1 MNLGSVN
8 GLERRSL
15 RGGTNIDVA
24 PAVALSSQMTDG
36 TAADRDFAP
45 IVGVGAEEL
54 VDGVQVNCCL
64 VGTAGIERFGS
75 AAING
80 DRTSIVGVSL
90 DGAVNTGDI
99 DMTPLSAAGVERFG
113 GAIDDD
119 LAVVHS
125 SGDERSVDGFHAD
138 LTMGRLKFRFCDDA
152 TYDGDRASVIGQG
165 LDPTLHTRDVNLTL
179 LDTASVERGDCAAID
194 SDLAVVIGESDE
206 RSVDGLHI
214 DLS

>member
-1 MNLGSVN
+1 M
-8 GLERRSL
+8 
-15 RGGTNIDVA
+15 
-24 PAVALSSQMTDG
+24 
-36 TAADRDFAP
+36 
-45 IVGVGAEEL
+45 
-54 VDGVQVNCCL
+54 QVNCCL
-64 VGTAGIERFGS
+64 VGAAGVERFGS

-113 GAIDDD
+113 SAIDDD

-125 SGDERSVDGFHAD
+125 SGDERSVDGLHAD
-138 LTMGRLKFRFCDDA
+138 LTMGGLKLRFRDDSSV
-152 TYDGDRASVIGQG
+152 DGDLAPVIDHGI
-165 LDPTLHTRDVNLTL
+165 DPTIHTRDVNLTL
-179 LDTASVERGDCAAID
+179 LDTASVERSDCAAID
-194 SDLAVVIGESDE
+194 SDLAVVVGESDE